1 MSATLTQSV
10 TDTLDKVGKLKLSG
24 EEASQSTPTGQE
36 EKRRAEASGYKY
48 AHLLPEWHTSLKLPP
63 LEPFEHVDPG
73 HQALKDPAPRSFLEG
88 AAVRDI
94 TPNVGTEV
102 TDGVDLTKLDA
113 RARSQLAL
121 FVAQRGVVV
130 FKNQQAFIDSDPR
143 WQIDDWG
150 SFFGRIHI
158 HPVSGYAKEFPEFHL
173 VWREESGTSDER
185 TYEGR
190 INNLTVH
197 SDVTYELQPPG
208 LTTLFLY
215 DSPPTGGDTLF
226 ISQTEAY
233 KRLSPSFQSY
243 LETLEVE
250 HSGVEQYERAVKLHG
265 ADTVKRQPVKHIH
278 PLVRRHP
285 VTGEKALFVNRG
297 FSRRI
302 IGLKQEESD
311 AILGLLYDHLERGHD
326 FSARAR
332 WGEKGTVVLW
342 DNRVTAHSAL
352 VDWSDGIQGRR
363 HGARITPQAERPFL

>member
-1 MSATLTQSV
+1 MRLSFRRLACSPRARPAPREVALLLSLPLSPRPLLLQRLPHSPVMSATLTQSV

-197 SDVTYELQPPG
+197 SDVTYEVCPALSWVIHLRLRGGRCG
-208 LTTLFLY
+208 LR
-215 DSPPTGGDTLF
+215 S
-226 ISQTEAY
+226 
-233 KRLSPSFQSY
+233 
-243 LETLEVE
+243 
-250 HSGVEQYERAVKLHG
+250 
-265 ADTVKRQPVKHIH
+265 
-278 PLVRRHP
+278 
-285 VTGEKALFVNRG
+285 
-297 FSRRI
+297 SRT
-302 IGLKQEESD
+302 S
-311 AILGLLYDHLERGHD
+311 
-326 FSARAR
+326 
-332 WGEKGTVVLW
+332 
-342 DNRVTAHSAL
+342 
-352 VDWSDGIQGRR
+352 
-363 HGARITPQAERPFL
+363 

>member
-197 SDVTYELQPPG
+197 SDVTYEVCPALSWVIHLRLRGGRCG
-208 LTTLFLY
+208 LR
-215 DSPPTGGDTLF
+215 S
-226 ISQTEAY
+226 
-233 KRLSPSFQSY
+233 
-243 LETLEVE
+243 
-250 HSGVEQYERAVKLHG
+250 
-265 ADTVKRQPVKHIH
+265 
-278 PLVRRHP
+278 
-285 VTGEKALFVNRG
+285 
-297 FSRRI
+297 SRT
-302 IGLKQEESD
+302 S
-311 AILGLLYDHLERGHD
+311 
-326 FSARAR
+326 
-332 WGEKGTVVLW
+332 
-342 DNRVTAHSAL
+342 
-352 VDWSDGIQGRR
+352 
-363 HGARITPQAERPFL
+363 